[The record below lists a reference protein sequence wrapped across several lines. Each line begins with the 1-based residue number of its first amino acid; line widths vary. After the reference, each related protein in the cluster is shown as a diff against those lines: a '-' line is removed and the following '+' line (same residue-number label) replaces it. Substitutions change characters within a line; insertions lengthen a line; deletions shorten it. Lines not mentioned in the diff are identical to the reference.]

1 MSEIYALS
9 EALRQFDEAAQHPV
23 CESILK
29 RMSRETLQA
38 LAALPPH
45 MPTRRTRYAVAERLK
60 RGVAA
65 EDFGSMPVLDALVP
79 IFNHWCVEGRR
90 RPIALV
96 LRELDDAE
104 LDALG
109 QMDAL
114 MEEVVSMMRE
124 FHG

>member
-1 MSEIYALS
+1 MSQIYALA
-9 EALRQFDEAAQHPV
+9 EALRQFDEALQHLA
-23 CESILK
+23 CEAVLK

-45 MPTRRTRYAVAERLK
+45 MPTRRTRYAVAELLK
-60 RGVAA
+60 RGEAA
-65 EDFGSMPVLDALVP
+65 ESYGSMPVLTALVP
-79 IFNHWCVEGRR
+79 IFNHWCAEGRR

-109 QMDAL
+109 QIDTL
-114 MEEVVSMMRE
+114 MEEVASMTRE